1 MSINQAAIHY
11 NLPYSSLYGR
21 FKRGKYDVVANTS
34 GVALLNTSGNTTG
47 SIEIIEHSQENSV
60 RSQSQYAAE
69 KLKSKRKCSQ
79 PTLNSICNSQEIKT
93 TPILRIFC

>member
-60 RSQSQYAAE
+60 RSHVSVE
-69 KLKSKRKCSQ
+69 KLRAGFKPVHQLR
-79 PTLNSICNSQEIKT
+79 TLSLQKA
-93 TPILRIFC
+93 LRFKLSLNQVFYFA